1 MPTINC
7 PKCNQMYEVE
17 SSIIGQEVRCAICNE
32 TFIAIGEKI
41 YVLQLQQSPTAPSV
55 SKSKAAYIVW
65 GLFLGHIGF
74 HDFYAELHLLGFV
87 HLGLCFLSAIA
98 SIVTGEKCPGALI
111 MSYIWAVVELFVIRK
126 DGKGISMK

>member
-7 PKCNQMYEVE
+7 PYCNQLYEVE
-17 SSIIGQEVRCAICNE
+17 SDIVGQEVRCANCNE
-32 TFIAIGEKI
+32 TFIVMPRKV
-41 YVLQLQQSPTAPSV
+41 YVLQPQQTQAESSV
-55 SKSKAAYIVW
+55 PKSRKAYIAW
-65 GLFLGHIGF
+65 GVFLGHLGF

-98 SIVTGEKCPGALI
+98 SIVTGEKCPGAMI

-126 DGKGISMK
+126 DGKGISMR